1 MINSV
6 QPVEYYNV
14 QDGSVPVPVVSGV
27 ESSQSYIE
35 SGPVSY
41 DTLASDQIKTGDSVA
56 ELNVKLGGSAVGVE
70 TYLASKGVPSTLTT
84 TEAPTLASVKET
96 AYASS
101 TNAVTA
107 STAAAASA
115 LLTGAKVQTKGMC
128 FFT

>member
-1 MINSV
+1 
-6 QPVEYYNV
+6 
-14 QDGSVPVPVVSGV
+14 
-27 ESSQSYIE
+27 
-35 SGPVSY
+35 
-41 DTLASDQIKTGDSVA
+41 
-56 ELNVKLGGSAVGVE
+56 
-70 TYLASKGVPSTLTT
+70 
-84 TEAPTLASVKET
+84 VKET